1 MFIVLDS
8 IDGAGKGKQR
18 EEVTAL
24 LAENSDIEIKSI
36 GFPVHDIFYESIIH
50 PALQEE
56 RTLSKSSWV
65 LSYLLDKTLHSEK
78 IEPFLSKKNNLMIAD
93 GYLTTTIAYQ
103 SFLMGQVKLEKL
115 LQYAEDFEIPKPDL
129 AIFID
134 ADPEIAFARKMKEEG
149 HDEGLDLFEKSLD
162 KQKKLQSIFRKMAQ
176 ENVYCDWVVVNGNG
190 TIEEV
195 RDVIIKIIENKLIS

>member
-18 EEVTAL
+18 EEVTSL
-24 LAENSDIEIKSI
+24 LSENLDIEIKSI

-56 RTLSKSSWV
+56 RTLNTSSWV
-65 LSYLLDKTLHSEK
+65 LSYLLDKTLHSDE
-78 IEPFLSKKNNLMIAD
+78 IAPFLGKKNNLMIAD
-93 GYLTTTIAYQ
+93 GYFTTTIAYQ
-103 SFLMGQVKLEKL
+103 SFLMEQVKLEKL
-115 LQYAEDFEIPKPDL
+115 LQYSEDFKIPKPDL

-134 ADPEIAFARKMKEEG
+134 ADPEIAFQRKLKEEG
-149 HDEGLDLFEKSLD
+149 HDEGLDIFERSLE
-162 KQKKLQSIFRKMAQ
+162 KQKKLQSIFQKMAN
-176 ENVYCDWVVVNGNG
+176 ENIYCDWIIVDGNG

-195 RDVIIKIIENKLIS
+195 RDSVVEKIKSKLI